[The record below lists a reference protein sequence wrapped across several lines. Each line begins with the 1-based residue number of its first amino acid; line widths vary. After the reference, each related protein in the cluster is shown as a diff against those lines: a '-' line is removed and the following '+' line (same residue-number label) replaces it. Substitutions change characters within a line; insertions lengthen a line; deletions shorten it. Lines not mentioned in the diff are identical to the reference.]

1 MLFSFVI
8 VLFHVC
14 PVINCYKMD
23 DGWYIYPF
31 LKGGWSHV
39 YQPCYDWMINFVKGF
54 LRYTF
59 STCTCTL
66 CSINHPGWNQW
77 LSKSPLF
84 SIGRVS
90 CIQVFFSS
98 RHDVLLCEK
107 ISCDK
112 SWEIQNTCS
121 MNCCWLLI
129 KKFLSLNEHI
139 RIRYKTM
146 YDLDTLSYC
155 DRILQMLDLCRLYNV
170 YWYLSDS
177 SSCA

>member
-1 MLFSFVI
+1 
-8 VLFHVC
+8 
-14 PVINCYKMD
+14 MD
-23 DGWYIYPF
+23 DIYTPFSKVDDHMYISRVMIGWLIL
-31 LKGGWSHV
+31 LKVFKDIRLVHV
-39 YQPCYDWMINFVKGF
+39 
-54 LRYTF
+54 
-59 STCTCTL
+59 TCTL

-90 CIQVFFSS
+90 CTQVFFSS

-107 ISCDK
+107 ISYDK